1 MFFVNFHN
9 FSFFQVD
16 VRIDEERGENRRK
29 GDNWESVSQ
38 PTGFC
43 SGQKEVGTGSRVKEE
58 KMVRW
63 KLEGEA
69 EFSLEEEGGEEA
81 EAKEGSSS
89 VQPTVIFVRAANT

>member
-29 GDNWESVSQ
+29 RESVSQ

-43 SGQKEVGTGSRVKEE
+43 SGQKEVGTGRRVKEE

-69 EFSLEEEGGEEA
+69 EFSLEEEGGEVA